1 MYPGSFQIMLKVP
14 SNCSLLTLHLQV
26 WEGLPHYWWVEMEGQ
41 PSNVVSLHMLG
52 CREGV
57 CYHLEKMKF
66 SQLPAQL
73 FFFFFLHCP
82 CRCFAVPLCNLSM
95 LYFRLSTKIFPG
107 LDEDKATFLCGV
119 GCSRLAIV

>member
-1 MYPGSFQIMLKVP
+1 
-14 SNCSLLTLHLQV
+14 
-26 WEGLPHYWWVEMEGQ
+26 MEVQ

-73 FFFFFLHCP
+73 FFFYIALADVLLYLFVTSP
-82 CRCFAVPLCNLSM
+82 M